1 MSSITLRS
9 ALLALV
15 MASTS
20 ALAADH
26 EVKMLNQGKD
36 GMMTFEPAFLNV
48 AVGDTV
54 TFLPTDMAHNSRS
67 VLSPAEGDSWNG
79 GMGEKVSVTLN
90 KEGVYL
96 YQCDPHLPLGMVGVI
111 QVGQAGNLEDAKK
124 HAQGM
129 SERIAVNKERLSQ
142 YLELIK

>member
-1 MSSITLRS
+1 MSSISLRS
-9 ALLALV
+9 AILALA

-26 EVKMLNQGKD
+26 EVKMLNQGTN
-36 GMMTFEPAFLNV
+36 GMMTFEPAFLTV
-48 AVGDTV
+48 AAGDTV
-54 TFLPTDMAHNSRS
+54 TFLPTDMAHNSHS
-67 VLSPAEGDSWNG
+67 VFSPDEGTSWNG
-79 GMGEKVSVTLN
+79 SMGEKVTVTLN

-129 SERIAVNKERLSQ
+129 SERIAVNKERLTQ
-142 YLELIK
+142 YLDLVK

>member
-142 YLELIK
+142 YLDLIK

>member
-1 MSSITLRS
+1 MSSISLRG

-67 VLSPAEGDSWNG
+67 VLSPADGDSWNG
-79 GMGEKVSVTLN
+79 SMGEKVSVTLN

-142 YLELIK
+142 YLDLIK

>member
-1 MSSITLRS
+1 MSSISLRG
-9 ALLALV
+9 AILALA

-36 GMMTFEPAFLNV
+36 GMMTFEPGFLNV
-48 AVGDTV
+48 AAGDTV
-54 TFLPTDMAHNSRS
+54 TFLPTDMAHNTHS
-67 VLSPAEGDSWNG
+67 VLSPAEGATWNG
-79 GMGEKVSVTLN
+79 SMGEKITVTLN

-111 QVGQAGNLEDAKK
+111 QVGEASNLKDAKK
-124 HAQGM
+124 HAEGM
-129 SERIAVNKERLSQ
+129 NDRIAVNKERLQQ
-142 YLELIK
+142 YFGLVK